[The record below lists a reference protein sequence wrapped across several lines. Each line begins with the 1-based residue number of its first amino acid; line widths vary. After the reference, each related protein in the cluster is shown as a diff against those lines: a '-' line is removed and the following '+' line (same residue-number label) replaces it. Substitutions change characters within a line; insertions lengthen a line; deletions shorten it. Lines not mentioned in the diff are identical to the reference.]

1 MARHTSGTWTLGEP
15 YQHAAGWITR
25 ELSADDGQNS
35 THIADVNVS
44 SHTFHFVTPTVT
56 DTLNIPNACNV
67 CHTDKD
73 TAWATVALKTWSDRS
88 PWRVS
93 R

>member
-44 SHTFHFVTPTVT
+44 TP
-56 DTLNIPNACNV
+56 DGEANAWLLVNAPRM
-67 CHTDKD
+67 K
-73 TAWATVALKTWSDRS
+73 ALLEEYLTNPDVEVGTRALLARIEA
-88 PWRVS
+88 P
-93 R
+93 